1 MQQLCCL
8 VCHFYP
14 RSPHGERPSITSE
27 IARLTTSISIHA
39 LRMESDARRKYNRY
53 AANYFYPRS
62 PHGERLKK
70 TVTATDEQLDF
81 YPRSPH
87 GERQLILRGILAR
100 PKFLST
106 LSAWRA
112 TPLDNP
118 RIQALLFLS
127 TLSAWRA
134 TKPIKTV
141 NNHKFISIHALRMES
156 DYDCQQNIAPQKDF
170 YPRSP
175 HGERPL
181 ASLVGFP
188 SSSVFLSTLSAWRA
202 TANYNKILRRFREK
216 CKEIYKIESAIAY

>member
-112 TPLDNP
+112 TSLNS
-118 RIQALLFLS
+118 ALRSRSDISIHALRMESDLQCLTLYTTLTTFLS

-134 TKPIKTV
+134 TPTDLRVDVSIPNFYPRSPHGERLLIAPRIFIGKK
-141 NNHKFISIHALRMES
+141 ISIHALRMES
-156 DYDCQQNIAPQKDF
+156 DRK
-170 YPRSP
+170 
-175 HGERPL
+175 L
-181 ASLVGFP
+181 
-188 SSSVFLSTLSAWRA
+188 
-202 TANYNKILRRFREK
+202 
-216 CKEIYKIESAIAY
+216 

>member
-39 LRMESDARRKYNRY
+39 LRMESDARRKYNKY

-112 TPLDNP
+112 TSLNS
-118 RIQALLFLS
+118 ALRS
-127 TLSAWRA
+127 RSD
-134 TKPIKTV
+134 
-141 NNHKFISIHALRMES
+141 ISIHALRMES
-156 DYDCQQNIAPQKDF
+156 D
-170 YPRSP
+170 
-175 HGERPL
+175 HLLLG
-181 ASLVGFP
+181 SLF
-188 SSSVFLSTLSAWRA
+188 AWRYISIHA
-202 TANYNKILRRFREK
+202 LRMESDVPIAAVPIAAVISIHALRMESDDLDSLTPCSGHKISIHALRM
-216 CKEIYKIESAIAY
+216 ESDLVA

>member
-112 TPLDNP
+112 TSLNS
-118 RIQALLFLS
+118 ALRS
-127 TLSAWRA
+127 RSD
-134 TKPIKTV
+134 
-141 NNHKFISIHALRMES
+141 ISIHALRMES
-156 DYDCQQNIAPQKDF
+156 DHLLLGSLFAWRYISIHALRMESDCPI
-170 YPRSP
+170 
-175 HGERPL
+175 L
-181 ASLVGFP
+181 AVYRLNRL
-188 SSSVFLSTLSAWRA
+188 FLSTLSAWRA